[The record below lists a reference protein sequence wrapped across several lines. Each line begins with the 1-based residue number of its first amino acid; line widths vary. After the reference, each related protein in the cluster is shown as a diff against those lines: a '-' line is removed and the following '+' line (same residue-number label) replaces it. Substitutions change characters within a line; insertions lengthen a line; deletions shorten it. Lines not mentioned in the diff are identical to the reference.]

1 MIKEFF
7 CAAVGTIAFSL
18 LYAVPK
24 KHYLDCGVIGA
35 AGWLIYRLMLM
46 LGMSLSFSV
55 FFAAVF
61 IVLLSRFAAVRRQC
75 PATVFLI
82 TGIFPLVPG
91 GQFYWACYY
100 LVTNQLS
107 DALVSG
113 LAAMKVM
120 LAIVLGI
127 IFVFEI
133 PQAFFRRLMC
143 KN

>member
-1 MIKEFF
+1 MIKEMV

-24 KHYLDCGVIGA
+24 KHYLDCGMIGA
-35 AGWLIYRLMLM
+35 AGWLMYRLML
-46 LGMSLSFSV
+46 SLHLSISFSV

-61 IVLLSRFAAVRRQC
+61 IVMLSRVVAVRRQC

-100 LVTNQLS
+100 LVTNQLR
-107 DALVSG
+107 DAMASG
-113 LAAMKVM
+113 FAAMKIM

-133 PQAFFRRLMC
+133 PQVFFHRLLHR
-143 KN
+143 K

>member
-1 MIKEFF
+1 MIKELLS
-7 CAAVGTIAFSL
+7 AAVGTIAFSL

-24 KHYLDCGVIGA
+24 KHYLDCGLIGA
-35 AGWLIYRLMLM
+35 AGWLMYRLMLAM
-46 LGMSLSFSV
+46 QLSMAFAV

-61 IVLLSRFAAVRRQC
+61 IVLLSRFTAVRRQC

-107 DALVSG
+107 DALASG
-113 LAAMKVM
+113 FSAIKVM

-133 PQAFFRRLMC
+133 PQSFFHMLMPR
-143 KN
+143 K

>member
-1 MIKEFF
+1 MIKELFA
-7 CAAVGTIAFSL
+7 AAVGTIAFSL

-24 KHYLDCGVIGA
+24 KHYLDCGLIGA
-35 AGWLIYRLMLM
+35 GGWLMYRLMLL
-46 LGMSLSFSV
+46 LGFSLSFAV
-55 FFAAVF
+55 FFAAVL

-100 LVTNQLS
+100 LVTNQLG
-107 DALVSG
+107 DALASG
-113 LAAMKVM
+113 FSAMKVM

-133 PQAFFRRLMC
+133 PQAFFHKLLRR
-143 KN
+143 K